1 MMGPALVVLL
11 AGGVSV
17 LMTNTQTLDTI
28 LNSMEQLVQGTSSGG
43 FAVIVIVVN
52 AALAVVIPS
61 SSGHAALAMPL
72 LSPLADFAEVSRS
85 TTITAWITGHGLT
98 LLWSPTSVVVVGGLA
113 IAKVRYDHYL
123 RFIWPLLLAMLIVS
137 SVIIAIAAAV

>member
-1 MMGPALVVLL
+1 
-11 AGGVSV
+11 
-17 LMTNTQTLDTI
+17 
-28 LNSMEQLVQGTSSGG
+28 MEQLVRGTSSGG
-43 FAVIVIVVN
+43 FAVIVVVVN

-61 SSGHAALAMPL
+61 SSGHATLAMPL
-72 LSPLADFAEVSRS
+72 LSPLADFAGVGRS
-85 TTITAWITGHGLT
+85 TTITAWIIGHGLT